1 MLKTGR
7 KVVLPLYGLG
17 IMEGI
22 RREKIAGAKEAYY
35 VIKIGRM
42 KVLIPTKRAERSGL
56 REVID
61 KKEVP
66 LLLEKLHK
74 KPGGKRG
81 EHIGEYEKIRKKT
94 EEGNAFQMA
103 EALCELFRK
112 KTLNSKEKDLFS
124 SLKEVL
130 IDELVWVQ
138 KMPKKK
144 IERMVDEALKKK

>member
-1 MLKTGR
+1 MFKTGR

-22 RREKIAGAKEAYY
+22 RREKISGGKETYY

-42 KVLIPTKRAERSGL
+42 KVLIPTERAERSGL

-61 KKEVP
+61 KEEVP
-66 LLLEKLHK
+66 LLIKKLQK
-74 KPGGKRG
+74 KPGVKQKKRMK
-81 EHIGEYEKIRKKT
+81 EYEEIRKKA

-112 KTLNSKEKDLFS
+112 KTLNSKEKSLFN
-124 SLKEVL
+124 SLKETL

-144 IERMVDEALKKK
+144 VKRIVDEALKKK